1 MTAANSGGKG
11 MNFPLKQ
18 TTSAGPIDLKAVVD
32 KSAQGLNVDEQ
43 KKNITAA
50 AMAFNELLPIIP
62 LWERYGNNPALEG
75 SRVAKFPADDDPIL
89 KNAPYADNFVI
100 MGMYQGKVAPVLSYS
115 VAV

>member
-1 MTAANSGGKG
+1 MRILIALLASMVVLAACGGGDKADVTRINKNTAA
-11 MNFPLKQ
+11 
-18 TTSAGPIDLKAVVD
+18 AVD

-75 SRVAKFPADDDPIL
+75 TRVAKFPADDDPIL

-100 MGMYQGKVAPVLSYS
+100 MGMYSGKVAP
-115 VAV
+115 A